1 LSARRAAA
9 VALACAIAFSPAC
22 RKRVSPRAEA
32 PRRAAEGPP
41 SLVFLSDFGTAD
53 DSVAICKGV
62 MLEIEP
68 SLRIVDLTH
77 AVAPFSIRDG
87 ARFLAGA
94 APHFG
99 PSTVFVGVVDP
110 GVGSTRKAVAARS
123 RRGQVFVVPDN
134 GLLTMVDAADPIVE
148 VREITNPRFVRAAAQ
163 SSTFHGRDLF
173 APAGAHLAHG
183 AAFRD
188 VGPEVKDWVRL
199 DIVPARRTAQGVSGE
214 VVGLDGPYGN
224 LVTNVGADLFAELGH
239 VLGANVEVRLGAE
252 RLLVPYV
259 RTFSDVPRGAP
270 LLYVDSRGR
279 VALAVNLG
287 SFAQMHHVEPPVA
300 FEIRNR
306 EAR

>member
-1 LSARRAAA
+1 M
-9 VALACAIAFSPAC
+9 
-22 RKRVSPRAEA
+22 
-32 PRRAAEGPP
+32 
-41 SLVFLSDFGTAD
+41 SDFGTAD

-68 SLRIVDLTH
+68 RLRIVDLTH
-77 AVAPFSIRDG
+77 AVVPFSIRDG

-99 PSTVFVGVVDP
+99 ASTVFVAVIDP
-110 GVGSTRKAVAARS
+110 GVGSTRKALAARS
-123 RRGQVFVVPDN
+123 RRGQIFVVPDN
-134 GLLTMVDAADPIVE
+134 GLLTMVGAADPIEE
-148 VREITNPRFVRAAAQ
+148 VREITSPRFLLAAAQ

-173 APAGAHLAHG
+173 SPAGAHLAHG

-188 VGPEVKDWVRL
+188 VGPEVKDWVKL
-199 DIVPARRTAQGVSGE
+199 DMTPARRTASGVTGE

-239 VLGANVEVRLGAE
+239 AIGSTVEVRIGSE

-279 VALAVNLG
+279 IALAVNLG
-287 SFAQMHHVEPPVA
+287 SFAQIHHVEPPMP
-300 FEIRNR
+300 FEIRGR